1 MKMSKSEN
9 KNFLIFPLI
18 LILLSTGSLLRIYNI
33 NYDDFWIDEMV
44 SFWVSDPKISLFE
57 SYQRNNI
64 SEGFPF
70 LFNLILKILHK
81 VFGYEIYIGRYVST
95 FFGILSILSVGY
107 LSRIVKSDNSY
118 LVVIFF
124 ISFNVF
130 LIKYSQEAR
139 AYSFIFFL
147 SSITLIFFC
156 RLIKSYYNKKDYRI
170 DLIFFTIFQ
179 ILLILTYPLSIII
192 FFSIIFYVLILYLKD
207 RKIIKPIFNS
217 LLLILLFLILYLPF
231 YFNNTFVHAS
241 WLQQPDL
248 NFYTNF
254 YFSKFFG
261 SRILGIFHILL
272 LSFLIIKFRYKFFKK
287 YELKLL
293 FLIIIIFSYSM
304 PISYGYIF
312 EPILHQRYIIF
323 IIIPIILLTSHLIF
337 EIQSSSLKNILLS
350 TCVIITILNQFTEV
364 NFQQFYEKRPFFKPE
379 ISKALKIIDNSEY
392 KNFSFNKNLHIS
404 NNESEE
410 NTFAHKAIKN
420 YILKLAET
428 NNLKINYRETN
439 LNNDKFLWIICTEL
453 LIGSKCDNPTYNKK
467 FKIIENKDFNRI
479 NIKLI
484 NFL

>member
-1 MKMSKSEN
+1 MSKSEN
-9 KNFLIFPLI
+9 KNFLIFSLI

-107 LSRIVKSDNSY
+107 LSRILKSDNSY

-156 RLIKSYYNKKDYRI
+156 RLIKSYYNKKDYKI

-248 NFYTNF
+248 SFYTNF

-272 LSFLIIKFRYKFFKK
+272 LSFLIIKFRYKFSKK

-293 FLIIIIFSYSM
+293 FLIIIIFSYLM

-350 TCVIITILNQFTEV
+350 TCVAITIFNQFTEV
-364 NFQQFYEKRPFFKPE
+364 NFQQFYKKRPFFKPE
-379 ISKALKIIDNSEY
+379 ISKALRIIDNSEY
-392 KNFSFNKNLHIS
+392 KNFSFNKNLYIS